1 MQFKHQKFKHQACCN
16 VQTEY
21 DADLPDANAVMAAIC
36 CASSQ
41 YAVHPSVELAML
53 IEDLAYKLSAPE
65 YAESPL
71 IEEVASRL
79 LIQWSAIVDNGQAAL
94 LDGEP
99 LTASYH

>member
-1 MQFKHQKFKHQACCN
+1 MKFNNQSLCCGHE
-16 VQTEY
+16 QSEY

-41 YAVHPSVELAML
+41 YAVNPSVDLAML
-53 IEDLAYKLSAPE
+53 IEDLAYKLSAPA

-79 LIQWSAIVDNGQAAL
+79 LIQWSAIVDDQQAAL
-94 LDGEP
+94 LDSEP